1 MMRRA
6 SIVLA
11 LAAMLAAFAAP
22 RDDAGAFFRGGRIP
36 RITIELSAE
45 AEASLR
51 AEPRSYARCAVRDGD
66 REVAA
71 KAGVKLKGAAGS
83 FQEFDARP
91 AFTVN
96 LDKFGA
102 AEPWHGLA
110 KFHLNNSVQD
120 ESLLSEWMC
129 SEILRAAG
137 QPATRVQH
145 ARVAVNGRD
154 LGLYVLKESFD
165 RDFLERNF
173 RNPRGSLYDG
183 GFCQDID
190 GELELDERA
199 KPAGAAKP
207 SQGAAKPSQGAA
219 KPEQGAAE
227 PSQGAAAAADERA
240 DLRALAEA
248 CADPDMKQRWSRIE
262 KLVDIDDFIRFMALE
277 AMLGHWDGYSFNS
290 NNYRLYF
297 EPGRKARFLPH
308 GMDQCFQDPGASVLD
323 TPHALVARSVMR
335 RPEWRTQY
343 RRQIVRLLDE
353 FDATRLAKRV
363 EPVQRRIQEALREIG
378 EEPARLQAERAAEFL
393 RRVAE
398 RERSLREQSAA
409 PEPKPLVFRKGV
421 PVAVTGWHPMSE
433 VEDAVLEEVEIGGAP
448 WYRVACGESRR
459 CVAGW
464 RRSVLLGKGRYRFE
478 ADLRL
483 EGVERLADDDAA
495 RPGAGGGIRAG
506 AGARTEDGLGSGER
520 KVAFAFEV
528 VEEIADVELEIALR
542 ASRGSA
548 AFRVGSLRLTRE

>member
-66 REVAA
+66 REIAA

-199 KPAGAAKP
+199 KPAGSAK
-207 SQGAAKPSQGAA
+207 
-219 KPEQGAAE
+219 

-323 TPHALVARSVMR
+323 APHALVARSVMR

-378 EEPARLQAERAAEFL
+378 EEPARVQAERAAEFL
-393 RRVAE
+393 QRVAE

-464 RRSVLLGKGRYRFE
+464 RRSVLLGKGRYKFE

-506 AGARTEDGLGSGER
+506 AGARIEDGLGSGER